1 MMSIDDVIRMAETN
15 NGYCGEDGIRY
26 LRWYRQLVENLSNIM
41 DARYKAAM
49 EQARTEMER

>member
-26 LRWYRQLVENLSNIM
+26 LRMYRQLVENLSNIM
-41 DARYKAAM
+41 DARYKTAM
-49 EQARTEMER
+49 EQAKETER